1 MRLTKFLFV
10 PAAVAL
16 AVSLSACDNE
26 RNPSPFQFNL
36 NNQQGDVV
44 ALVNTGSGQR
54 LVMFNRD
61 NPSRILNTAAIN
73 LPAGQRLIGIDY
85 RPLDEKLYALTTSA
99 VYTVDPRTGALS
111 EPVALSSGMGLADG
125 VPPPVVP
132 LIGNSFGFDFNPAVD
147 RLRVVSDANTSLVVN
162 VDTGVVNASPN
173 INDMGSAITASA
185 YTNSFLAPVNT
196 VLWVLDTMGD
206 RLLIQNAGNSVL
218 SNPIALGVN
227 ADAANG
233 FDIDAVNNVGYASLT
248 VAGSTQL
255 YKINLAATVAPA
267 ATPVGA
273 IGNGQME
280 IEGLALAPVFTVAHG
295 LTTDNR
301 LVSFEP
307 TRADKVTTRNITGL
321 MMGETVLGIDVRP
334 KDGKLYGLTSQ
345 ARLITINPLNGAATI
360 GRSLNVALPVSVTAG
375 DPPTTRPVRYSV
387 DFNPAA
393 DRLRVINTE
402 GLNLRID
409 VDAGITNI
417 DGMINAMTGQVPVVA
432 AAAYTNSFSR
442 DENPGV
448 GTMLFNIDRANSQLT
463 LQDPPNAGT
472 QVARGPIAGGL
483 LPADLVTLDIAG
495 GANGLPLYSRS
506 TAGGANTLST
516 INTADGALT
525 TYPAGNLVV
534 DGNAVVA
541 PVGGGAP
548 LSDIAIELRR

>member
-16 AVSLSACDNE
+16 AVSLSACDDD
-26 RNPSPFQFNL
+26 RNPSPFQL
-36 NNQQGDVV
+36 GLNQQGDAV

-61 NPSRILNTAAIN
+61 NPSRILNTASIN
-73 LPAGQRLIGIDY
+73 LPVGQRLIGIDY

-111 EPVALSSGMGLADG
+111 APVALSSGMGD
-125 VPPPVVP
+125 PEVP
-132 LIGNSFGFDFNPAVD
+132 LVGTDFGFDFNPVVD
-147 RLRVVSDANTSLVVN
+147 RLRIVSDANTSLVVN
-162 VDTGVVNASPN
+162 VDNGVVTASPD
-173 INDMGSAITASA
+173 IAMGSAITAAA

-196 VLWVLDTMGD
+196 TLWVLDTLGN
-206 RLLIQNAGNSVL
+206 RLLIQNAATSVL
-218 SNPIALGVN
+218 TGEVPLGVN

-255 YKINLAATVAPA
+255 YKINLAATAAPA
-267 ATPVGA
+267 ATAVGA

-307 TRADKVTTRNITGL
+307 TRADEVTTRNITGL
-321 MMGETVLGIDVRP
+321 VMGETVLGIDVRP

-345 ARLITINPLNGAATI
+345 ARLITINPANGAATI
-360 GRSLNVALPVSVTAG
+360 GRSLNVALPVTAG
-375 DPPTTRPVRYSV
+375 TSPDTRPVRYSV

-409 VDAGITNI
+409 VDLGVTNI
-417 DGMINAMTGQVPVVA
+417 DGMINGMNNPVVA